1 MLHQNKENHIHA
13 VKRVALRHS
22 TSKSNTNTQYII
34 GYYSP
39 STNKDAQSNKIEAQE
54 KNRAYKQE
62 EACRALYLCE
72 YGNCS
77 HLKLWSIIVVLHL
90 KETKNQVFVSGK

>member
-1 MLHQNKENHIHA
+1 MTWRKWHKTSQRFAQLGNYAGRMLHQNKENHIHA

-54 KNRAYKQE
+54 E
-62 EACRALYLCE
+62 
-72 YGNCS
+72 
-77 HLKLWSIIVVLHL
+77 
-90 KETKNQVFVSGK
+90 